1 MNNPTLTAGY
11 SATETDDLMPVWLAQ
26 ANAFDSPT
34 DMRAIAATIE
44 SLTTELRASPER
56 VDFSR
61 VTRYRPSPEHMVALL
76 RTSFASRHQIAGWAS
91 LRDFAREYLAVQ
103 GIPARAM
110 SGLN

>member
-44 SLTTELRASPER
+44 PNRPGNL
-56 VDFSR
+56 
-61 VTRYRPSPEHMVALL
+61 RPSGRSQAAIVNSAALL
-76 RTSFASRHQIAGWAS
+76 
-91 LRDFAREYLAVQ
+91 
-103 GIPARAM
+103 
-110 SGLN
+110 